1 MGISRGTRRLP
12 GASVSGACAALLA
25 VLALAGQAVAELP
38 APENGHR
45 PLRGNPVTAAPDP
58 APPAPFDGYLNAPAF
73 EVVARQGELKFYP
86 CAACH
91 DQMTPN
97 PERRKLFSPHPAALD
112 HGDGRLW
119 CLDCH
124 AAEGRN
130 ELHTL
135 AGERVSFDRADRVCA
150 QCHYTPH
157 RDWVFGAHGKRVA
170 DWQGE
175 RRIYSCAH
183 CHDPHAPAVRPRA
196 PEPPPPVRAGLSR
209 PELDAGDHAAPWA
222 VAKEEDREA
231 EGQ

>member
-1 MGISRGTRRLP
+1 MGLSRRSRLRPVASLVATGTLLL
-12 GASVSGACAALLA
+12 AAL
-25 VLALAGQAVAELP
+25 AVAQLP

-45 PLRGNPVTAAPDP
+45 PLRGNPVATAPDP
-58 APPAPFDGYLNAPAF
+58 APPAPFDGYVNAPAF
-73 EVVARQGELKFYP
+73 DVVSRRGELKFFP

-112 HGDGRLW
+112 HGDGRFW

-135 AGERVSFDRADRVCA
+135 TGQRVSFDRADRVCA

-157 RDWVFGAHGKRVA
+157 RDWAFGAHGKRVA
-170 DWQGE
+170 DWQGD

-196 PEPPPPVRAGLSR
+196 PEPPPPVRAGLAR
-209 PELDAGDHAAPWA
+209 PELEDGGHGRSWA